1 MKFTI
6 CPCLYT
12 RSWQARCAAAAG
24 LLLLAIACIATS
36 GCKKDTAADASGA
49 AQTGQAES
57 ERQSDTPTNGGEEDG
72 SVRER
77 VSQPAPD
84 YEMVL
89 DKEPFGKLK
98 DGREV
103 TQFTL
108 VNANGLTVKLID
120 YGAIVVAVET
130 YDRDGNKANIN
141 LGFPNLD
148 GYQERHPYF
157 GSTVGRYANRIAGAK
172 FKFDGKEYNLFANDG
187 ANTLHG
193 GKAGFDKVLWK
204 AETFE
209 TANSVGV
216 TFVHDS
222 ADGEEGY
229 PGNLRASASYLL
241 NNDNE
246 LVMAFDATTDKPTP
260 VNLTNHNY
268 WNLAG
273 AGKGTI
279 LDQELTI
286 NADKYLPVDAGLIP
300 TGELAN
306 VAGTPLDFRQPH
318 KVGERIKQLTNTPQ
332 GYDHCFV
339 LNEPKRGE
347 EKRFAARVKDPKSG
361 RIMDIY
367 TTQPAIQFYSGNFL
381 DGKPASGG
389 YPQYAALCLETQHY
403 PDSPN
408 QEKFPNTIL
417 RPGEEYHHETV
428 HKFSA
433 E

>member
-1 MKFTI
+1 M
-6 CPCLYT
+6 
-12 RSWQARCAAAAG
+12 S
-24 LLLLAIACIATS
+24 
-36 GCKKDTAADASGA
+36 
-49 AQTGQAES
+49 
-57 ERQSDTPTNGGEEDG
+57 RQ
-72 SVRER
+72 
-77 VSQPAPD
+77 VSQPTPRL
-84 YEMVL
+84 MKL
-89 DKEPFGKLK
+89 DKKPFGKLP

-108 VNANGLTVKLID
+108 VNANGLTVTLID
-120 YGAIVVAVET
+120 YGAIVTTVET
-130 YDRDGNKANIN
+130 YDRDGKKANIN
-141 LGFPNLD
+141 LGFPKLD

-172 FKFDGKEYNLFANDG
+172 FMLDGKEYTLFANDG
-187 ANTLHG
+187 ANHLHG
-193 GKAGFDKVLWK
+193 GKAGLDKALWK
-204 AETFE
+204 AEQFQ

-216 TFVHDS
+216 TFVYDS
-222 ADGEEGY
+222 PDGEEGY
-229 PGNLRASASYLL
+229 PGNLRVSASYLL

-246 LVMAFDATTDKPTP
+246 LLMAFDATTDKPTP

-268 WNLAG
+268 WNLSG
-273 AGKGTI
+273 AGSGTI

-300 TGELAN
+300 TGELAD

-339 LNEPKRGE
+339 LNEPKAGE
-347 EKRFAARVKDPKSG
+347 EKRFAARVKDAKSG
-361 RIMDIY
+361 RVMDIY

-381 DGKPASGG
+381 DGKPASGS

-408 QEKFPNTIL
+408 QEKFPNTIV

-428 HKFSA
+428 HKFSV

>member
-1 MKFTI
+1 MALFVAATCI
-6 CPCLYT
+6 IAAGCQ
-12 RSWQARCAAAAG
+12 RDAAAVASD
-24 LLLLAIACIATS
+24 AEQ
-36 GCKKDTAADASGA
+36 ADEP
-49 AQTGQAES
+49 ES
-57 ERQSDTPTNGGEEDG
+57 ESPSDRTPSAGEEVRPMPRQS
-72 SVRER
+72 
-77 VSQPAPD
+77 SQPTPD
-84 YEMVL
+84 YVMIL
-89 DKEPFGKLK
+89 DKEPFGKLP

-141 LGFPNLD
+141 LGFKNLD
-148 GYQERHPYF
+148 GYLERHPYF

-172 FKFDGKEYNLFANDG
+172 FTLDGKEYKLFANNE
-187 ANTLHG
+187 ANHLHG
-193 GKAGFDKVLWK
+193 GKNGFDKVLWK

-216 TFVHDS
+216 TFVYDS

-229 PGNLRASASYLL
+229 PGNMRVSASYLL
-241 NNDNE
+241 NNDDE
-246 LVMAFDATTDKPTP
+246 LVVAFDATTDKPTP

-268 WNLAG
+268 WNLSG
-273 AGKGTI
+273 AGSGTI
-279 LDQELTI
+279 LDHELTI
-286 NADKYLPVDAGLIP
+286 NADKYLPVDEGLIP
-300 TGELAN
+300 TGELAK
-306 VAGTPLDFRQPH
+306 VAGTPLDFRKPR
-318 KVGERIKQLTNTPQ
+318 KVGERIKELTNTPQ

-347 EKRFAARVKDPKSG
+347 EKRFAARVRDPKSG
-361 RIMDIY
+361 RVMDIY

-381 DGKPASGG
+381 DGAAANGG
-389 YPQYAALCLETQHY
+389 YPQYAALCLETQHF

-417 RPGEEYHHETV
+417 RPGDEYHHETV
-428 HKFSA
+428 HKFTVD
-433 E
+433 

>member
-1 MKFTI
+1 MNFNLGLCTHIQGIRLQRAMFTALLVTVTCI
-6 CPCLYT
+6 
-12 RSWQARCAAAAG
+12 AAAG
-24 LLLLAIACIATS
+24 CQ
-36 GCKKDTAADASGA
+36 DDAAAVASNA
-49 AQTGQAES
+49 AQAVES
-57 ERQSDTPTNGGEEDG
+57 ESDQQGESAARAGEEDRPMSRRG
-72 SVRER
+72 
-77 VSQPAPD
+77 SQPTPSRI
-84 YEMVL
+84 VL
-89 DKEPFGKLK
+89 NQEPFGKLS

-103 TQFTL
+103 TLFTL
-108 VNANGLTVKLID
+108 VNAKGLRVKLIN
-120 YGAIVVAVET
+120 YGAIVVTVET
-130 YDRDGNKANIN
+130 HDREGKRANIN
-141 LGFPNLD
+141 LGFKDLA

-172 FKFDGKEYNLFANDG
+172 FTLDGKEYKLFANDG
-187 ANTLHG
+187 ANHLHG
-193 GKAGFDKVLWK
+193 GKAGLDKVLWK
-204 AETFE
+204 AETYK

-216 TFVHDS
+216 TFVYDS
-222 ADGEEGY
+222 PDGEEGY
-229 PGNLRASASYLL
+229 PGNLRVSASYLL
-241 NNDNE
+241 NNNNE

-273 AGKGTI
+273 AGSGTI

-300 TGELAN
+300 TGELAA
-306 VAGTPLDFRQPH
+306 VAGTPLDFRKPH
-318 KVGERIKQLTNTPQ
+318 KVGERIKELTNTPQ

-339 LNEPKRGE
+339 LNEPKSGE

-389 YPQYAALCLETQHY
+389 FPQYAALCLETQHY

-428 HKFSA
+428 HKFSV